1 MRWLAVLVALS
12 GCGRI
17 DFDPRFDGGPGGGG
31 SGDGGGSGS
40 GDGGGGGGDTPV
52 TACTNAIT
60 LQPLTPIMID
70 TCSGMDL
77 LDGCGPANT
86 KEVVFAFTVPASG
99 GYNFRA
105 RDAGTQNV
113 SNSTGLVD
121 PACGATTTC
130 AGILS
135 RSFSAGQVIYF
146 AVEASSG
153 GCATIEFE
161 NF

>member
-1 MRWLAVLVALS
+1 MRSLALVVALA

-17 DFDPRFDGGPGGGG
+17 DFDPLRDGGGSASG
-31 SGDGGGSGS
+31 SGDGGGSSGS
-40 GDGGGGGGDTPV
+40 ADAAV
-52 TACTNAIT
+52 TACTSAIT

-70 TCSGMDL
+70 TCAGTDL

-86 KEVVFAFTVPASG
+86 KEVVFAFTVPTSG

-121 PACGATTTC
+121 PSCGSTTTC

-135 RSFSAGQVIYF
+135 RTFTAGQVLYF

-153 GCATIEFE
+153 SCATIEFE